1 MIICRNIIEESEIEN
16 MNSSLN
22 KYDKRCSR
30 GMNLRLMLQSLPK
43 IKNCSCTLLI
53 YSVVAAE
60 ESNITI
66 QGYFY

>member
-1 MIICRNIIEESEIEN
+1 MIICRNIIEESEIGN
-16 MNSSLN
+16 M
-22 KYDKRCSR
+22 KIIFVYYVKRSNR
-30 GMNLRLMLQSLPK
+30 GMNLRLMLQSLTK
-43 IKNCSCTLLI
+43 FKNCSCTLLI